1 MAIVVQPRVLLKQM
15 YIDEILSYKI
25 ENISASA
32 LSNFMVKHVDST
44 TTQILNNISRDVKRY
59 GYQTVKDTIKT
70 FITNNTHTVTKD
82 CLLLATDAD
91 NVLCDKLLKLIKLND
106 RDLYA
111 EYFLRFVISSRT
123 DCYDMI

>member
-1 MAIVVQPRVLLKQM
+1 
-15 YIDEILSYKI
+15 
-25 ENISASA
+25 
-32 LSNFMVKHVDST
+32 MVKHVDST

-59 GYQTVKDTIKT
+59 GYQTVKDKILTPSVKDTIKT

-91 NVLCDKLLKLIKLND
+91 NVLCDKLLKLFKLND